1 MTVPE
6 EAKQGLR
13 RHHRETR
20 WQIWLPFIGAVLLTV
35 LLSML
40 LVVLQDENTLARASA
55 MASLALIVACLL
67 PGGCIRARCVCRY
80 GGAGSWHERSASY
93 DDPAFAACGAGSL
106 SSADE
111 GRRVGA
117 AGEPIGAALGQ
128 LFAPLDHFFERLDQF
143 LKEQQ
148 HDREQG

>member
-67 PGGCIRARCVCRY
+67 PGVVFALVVFVVMVVLVVGMNALHRMTIPPLQRVEQVAYQARMKVDGWAQRANQSALRW
-80 GGAGSWHERSASY
+80 GS
-93 DDPAFAACGAGSL
+93 F
-106 SSADE
+106 
-111 GRRVGA
+111 
-117 AGEPIGAALGQ
+117 
-128 LFAPLDHFFERLDQF
+128 FAPLDHFFERLDQF